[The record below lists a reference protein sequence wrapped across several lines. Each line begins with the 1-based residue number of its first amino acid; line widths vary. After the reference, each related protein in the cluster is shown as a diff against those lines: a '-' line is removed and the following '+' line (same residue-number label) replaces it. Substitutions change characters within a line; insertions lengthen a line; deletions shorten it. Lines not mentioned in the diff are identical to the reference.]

1 MRKALSSVQPAT
13 IMLAVAALVV
23 WIGIPL
29 ITDSFQT
36 FQFANVAAFVIAI
49 IGLNLLTGYSGQ
61 ISLGNGAFMAV
72 GGYTTALMA
81 HRLGAPFI
89 LTVPLGALLAGLFGF
104 LIGIPALRLRGIYL
118 ALATFALALSVTPVL
133 NNFDTFTGGHAG
145 INLKPVV
152 APFGVDLSNEQWLYF
167 TCWAVAAIMFIPAR
181 LLLRSRT
188 GRAWMAIRESETA
201 AVANGVNVAFYKT
214 LAFGI
219 SAFYAGV
226 AGSLQIITTA
236 YVNPDNYTLGLSL
249 SLLIGLVIG
258 GLGSIWG
265 PVLGGILVVWLPYF
279 AEKASGVHLGPIS
292 LGGKPDVGFGLLLIL
307 IVFFA
312 PDGLAG
318 LFRRGIVRYR
328 RVRGTF
334 RAEQAEP
341 EPLLAS
347 DSVGT
352 PAMVEEPTMAEAD
365 QIRT

>member
-1 MRKALSSVQPAT
+1 MRRALANVQVSTVVVA
-13 IMLAVAALVV
+13 AVALVA

-81 HRLGAPFI
+81 HRLGAPYA
-89 LTVPLGALLAGLFGF
+89 LTIPLGGLLAGVFGF
-104 LIGIPALRLRGIYL
+104 LIGIPALRLHGIYL
-118 ALATFALALSVTPVL
+118 ALATFALALAVTPVL

-145 INLKPVV
+145 VHLKPVT
-152 APFGVDLSNEQWLYF
+152 PPPGIDLSSEQWLYF
-167 TCWAVAAIMFIPAR
+167 VFWAIAGVLFIPAR

-188 GRAWMAIRESETA
+188 GRAWMSIRDSETA
-201 AVANGVNVAFYKT
+201 ARANGVNIAFYKT
-214 LAFGI
+214 LAFGV
-219 SAFYAGV
+219 SAFYAGI
-226 AGSLQIITTA
+226 AGSLQIINTT
-236 YVNPDNYTLGLSL
+236 YINPDIYTLGLSL

-265 PVLGGILVVWLPYF
+265 PVLGGLLVVWLPYF
-279 AEKASGVHLGPIS
+279 AEKASGINIGPVS
-292 LGGKPDVGFGLLLIL
+292 FGGKPDIGFGLLLII
-307 IVFFA
+307 IVFLA

-318 LFRRGIVRYR
+318 LFRRGMSRYR
-328 RVRGTF
+328 RVRGRF
-334 RAEQAEP
+334 RDQEPVP
-341 EPLLAS
+341 EPVIAS
-347 DSVGT
+347 GR
-352 PAMVEEPTMAEAD
+352 PAATAAVENPSSAEAD